1 MLARRA
7 WPGGAHRQPRQKV
20 ADWLRGVSNRGRF
33 DSLSCHLHA
42 RALRLAGGEYA
53 AGSRVIDGPVFRRSP
68 LSHYNLLMDLTGV
81 YPPIPTPFSPET
93 GAIDLQAL
101 ASNTDRWLTSRV
113 RGLVVLGSNGEAP
126 LVDEV
131 ESDTVIDTVR
141 SRVPTTRL
149 VIAGTGRESTRATV
163 DASRRAAALGVDAVL
178 VRTPSFFKPQMSGQV
193 FVDHYRAVADGSP
206 APVILYNFTSLTG
219 VTLPVDAVAT
229 LAEHPNI
236 IGIKESGP
244 DIGFVS
250 ALVDQTP
257 DEFGVLVGSAPT
269 FFASLLSGAV
279 GGILALAAVIPDHC
293 VELFDL
299 VRSQRYDEAR
309 LLQNRV
315 SPLARLVTRTHG
327 VPGLKAALDRLG
339 YYGGPPRSPLRPVS
353 AEAIS
358 ELSGAL
364 LELGVPVGGGT
375 PVALL
380 SPEPL

>member
-1 MLARRA
+1 
-7 WPGGAHRQPRQKV
+7 
-20 ADWLRGVSNRGRF
+20 
-33 DSLSCHLHA
+33 
-42 RALRLAGGEYA
+42 
-53 AGSRVIDGPVFRRSP
+53 
-68 LSHYNLLMDLTGV
+68 MDLTGV

-101 ASNTDRWLTSRV
+101 TSNTDRWLTSRV
-113 RGLVVLGSNGEAP
+113 RGLVLLGSNGEAP

-131 ESDTVIDTVR
+131 ESDTLIDTVR

-163 DASRRAAALGVDAVL
+163 DASRRAAALGVDGVL

-193 FVDHYRAVADGSP
+193 FIDHYRAVADGSP

-219 VTLPVDAVAT
+219 VTLPVDVVVT

-257 DEFGVLVGSAPT
+257 DDFGVLVGSAPT
-269 FFASLLSGAV
+269 FYASLVSGAV
-279 GGILALAAVIPDHC
+279 GGILALAAVIPDQC

-299 VRSQRYDEAR
+299 VRSQRFSEAR
-309 LLQNRV
+309 LLQGRL
-315 SPLARLVTRTHG
+315 SPLARLVTRTNG
-327 VPGLKAALDRLG
+327 VPGLKAALDRVG
-339 YYGGPPRSPLRPVS
+339 YYGGPPRPPLRPVS
-353 AEAIS
+353 SEAVRD
-358 ELSGAL
+358 LSRAL
-364 LELGVPVGGGT
+364 LEFGALVGDGT
-375 PVALL
+375 PI
-380 SPEPL
+380 EPLSSEHS